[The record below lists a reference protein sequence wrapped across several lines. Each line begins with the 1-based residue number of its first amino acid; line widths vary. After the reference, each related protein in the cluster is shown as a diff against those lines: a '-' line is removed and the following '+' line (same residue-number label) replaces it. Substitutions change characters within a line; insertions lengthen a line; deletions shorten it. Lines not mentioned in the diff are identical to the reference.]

1 MDTVPLRDHFNE
13 VIMLSIKNIETRLK
27 AMDNALTLAGRE
39 AEKQYELLNN
49 TRRDMVP
56 IEVYRVE
63 HENLNNKVDKNSRSI
78 AIGIG
83 VALAVQALI
92 GIILYLLKY

>member
-1 MDTVPLRDHFNE
+1 MDTVPLHDHFNE
-13 VIMLSIKNIETRLK
+13 VITLSIQNIETRLK
-27 AMDNALTLAGRE
+27 AMDNALNLAGKE
-39 AEKQYELLNN
+39 AEKQYGLLNN
-49 TRRDMVP
+49 TRRDMVS

-63 HENLNNKVDKNSRSI
+63 HENLNNKVNKNSRSI
-78 AIGIG
+78 AVGIG